1 MTVSSVSIK
10 PYRLRSMILLFAL
23 FPLLVSAQQNNT
35 LSGKIT
41 DAETGEDLIG
51 VSIIAVDLT
60 LGVASN
66 AYGFYSLTLHT
77 GEHLIRFSFVGYES
91 IEHKIDFSEN
101 RVLNIE
107 ISPSV
112 TQLDEVIVSA
122 ERDDNNIVAPELGIE
137 KLNLKQIERIPV
149 FFGEK
154 DILKSIQLLPG
165 VSNASEGSTGFN
177 VRGGS
182 IGQNLILLDEAPVY
196 SSSHLMGFFSIF
208 NSDAIKGATVY
219 KGGIPAR
226 FGGRAASVLDV
237 TMNNGNNK
245 KFAASGGV
253 GLVASRL
260 ALEAPLIKNRMS
272 FILSARRTYADLAA
286 KAFLPDNIIDDNMKF
301 YFYDLNAKLNI
312 TLNEKNRLFLSGFFG
327 KDLLELGSGI
337 GTGWN
342 NATGTIRWNHLF
354 SNKLFSNTSMVYSKY
369 DYGFIFGSNSLR
381 LKSGIK
387 DLSLKE
393 NVSWFINPENTLKFG
408 FDLTWHSFSPGEI
421 TTDELIDFEVVRGEK
436 KGLESAI
443 YIQNEQEFNSRFNAN
458 YGIRIS
464 GFYQSGPTWL
474 YNYDDSGRPSDS
486 SYYDKGEIAS
496 PYYGLEPRIIL
507 NYIINT
513 KSSLKFSYNRMA
525 QYLHLLSNTGAGLP
539 TDVWMPSSNNIKA
552 LYVDHFSVGLFR
564 NYHNNG
570 IETSVEIYYK
580 NISNASDF
588 KDGADIIFNEH
599 LESQV
604 LTGKGRSY
612 GLELFVKK
620 KYGRLQG
627 WMSYSLSRSE
637 NRIAG
642 ISNNNWYPVRHDK
655 THDVSLVSILNISKR
670 FSASAVWI
678 YTSGN
683 AVTFPS
689 GMYMVDNNPV
699 PYYTERNA
707 YRMPAYHRMDLSLT
721 LKGKERKRFESAWD
735 LSFYNL
741 YNRHNAYMISFEESE
756 TVPGTTEA
764 VKLSLFGIV
773 PSLSYKFKF

>member
-1 MTVSSVSIK
+1 MF
-10 PYRLRSMILLFAL
+10 LLFAM
-23 FPLLVSAQQNNT
+23 FPLFVSAQQNNT

-66 AYGFYSLTLHT
+66 AYGFYSLTLHA

-91 IEHKIDFSEN
+91 IERIIDFSEN
-101 RVLNIE
+101 SLLNIE
-107 ISPSV
+107 IKPSI
-112 TQLDEVIVSA
+112 TELDEVIVSA

-260 ALEAPLIKNRMS
+260 ALEAPLIKDRMS

-286 KAFLPDNIIDDNMKF
+286 LAFLPDNIIDDNMKF

-312 TLNEKNRLFLSGFFG
+312 TLNENNRLFLSGFFG

-337 GTGWN
+337 GTGWD

-354 SNKLFSNTSMVYSKY
+354 SNKLFSNTSLVYSKY

-381 LKSGIK
+381 LKSGIQ

-393 NVSWFINPENTLKFG
+393 NASWFINPENTLKFG
-408 FDLTWHSFSPGEI
+408 FELTWHSFSPGEI
-421 TTDELIDFEVVRGEK
+421 TTDEIIDFKVVRGEK

-464 GFYQSGPTWL
+464 GFFQSGPAWL
-474 YNYDDSGRPSDS
+474 FNYDDSGLPSDS

-496 PYYGLEPRIIL
+496 PYYGFEPRIIL
-507 NYIINT
+507 NYIINN

-552 LYVDHFSVGLFR
+552 LYVDHFSAGLFR
-564 NYHNNG
+564 NFHNNG

-599 LESQV
+599 LESQI

-627 WMSYSLSRSE
+627 WASYSLSRSE
-637 NRIAG
+637 NRIEG

-655 THDVSLVSILNISKR
+655 THDVSLVTILNISKR

-689 GMYMVDNNPV
+689 GMYMLDNNPV
-699 PYYTERNA
+699 PYYTERNG

-741 YNRHNAYMISFEESE
+741 YNRHNAYMISFEES
-756 TVPGTTEA
+756 TSVPGATEA

-773 PSLSYKFKF
+773 PSLGYKFKF

>member
-1 MTVSSVSIK
+1 MTVSSVAIK

-245 KFAASGGV
+245 KFSASGGL

-260 ALEAPLIKNRMS
+260 ALEAPLIKDRMS

-393 NVSWFINPENTLKFG
+393 NASWFINPENTLKFG

-756 TVPGTTEA
+756 TVPGATEA